1 MNFSF
6 LPGKH
11 VRRSGSSLASRS
23 IAVSDS
29 LRLHLLREVRRF
41 VQSASQLKGVTRLA
55 LIGSLVT
62 EKNTPKDADV
72 LVTIDETVDICS
84 LAALGRKLKGRA
96 QSRGSGADVFLCASI
111 GEYLGRTCSYKD
123 CHPRMACLG
132 RQCGRGT
139 RICDDLENVHL
150 DAKIVSDPPL
160 ELWPAIVKR
169 ACVPGDVASI
179 LINELSLDRRRT

>member
-1 MNFSF
+1 MSE
-6 LPGKH
+6 
-11 VRRSGSSLASRS
+11 
-23 IAVSDS
+23 S
-29 LRLHLLREVRRF
+29 LRIHLLREVKRF
-41 VQSASQLKGVTRLA
+41 VQSASQLNGVRRIS

-72 LVTIDETVDICS
+72 LVTIDETVDMDS

-96 QSRGSGADVFLCASI
+96 QSRGSGADIFLCATT

-139 RICDDLENVHL
+139 RLCDDFENVHL
-150 DAKIVSDPPL
+150 DAKVVSNPPL
-160 ELWPAIVKR
+160 EVWPEVVKR
-169 ACVPGDVASI
+169 APMPRDVESI
-179 LINELSLDRRRT
+179 LTSELATERMSA